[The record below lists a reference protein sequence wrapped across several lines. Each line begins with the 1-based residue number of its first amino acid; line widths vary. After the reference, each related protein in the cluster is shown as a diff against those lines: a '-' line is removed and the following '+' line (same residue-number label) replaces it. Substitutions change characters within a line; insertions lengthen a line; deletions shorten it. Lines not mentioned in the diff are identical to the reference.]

1 MADRSH
7 PQPSTSRAAKGVYSQ
22 TANPAFEAELAT
34 RTASR
39 EAAFLLPHLRPSMQL
54 LDVGCGPG
62 SITLG
67 LAGVVVPGQVV
78 GIDMQS
84 AQIEQA
90 RALAHARGVTSVR
103 FEVADIYGLPFPDG
117 SFDAAFAH
125 GVLMHLREP
134 VRALAEL
141 RRVLRPAGVAG
152 VRDPD
157 WGASLRAPTTP
168 LLDQWSAVRVRVR
181 QHNGGD
187 PFLGRH
193 QRRLLL
199 EAGFARAEA
208 CASVESAGTR
218 EETLRHAAFLKAQVQ
233 GFSRTVLAEGWMDQA
248 AVDAV
253 ITEID
258 AWAERPDAFSSTTWC
273 EALGWVS
280 K

>member
-1 MADRSH
+1 MADQSRS
-7 PQPSTSRAAKGVYSQ
+7 PAGRSMPAARVYSQ
-22 TANPAFEAELAT
+22 QANPAFEAELAA

-39 EAAFLLPHLRPSMQL
+39 EAAFLVPYLHAGMQL

-67 LAGVVVPGQVV
+67 LAESVAPGWAV
-78 GIDMQS
+78 GIDLQS

-90 RALAHARGVTSVR
+90 RELAAARGVRTAR
-103 FEVADIYGLPFPDG
+103 FEVADIYGLPFPDK

-141 RRVLRPAGVAG
+141 HRVLRPGGIVG
-152 VRDPD
+152 IRDPD
-157 WGASLRAPTTP
+157 WGATLRAPATP
-168 LLDQWSAVRVRVR
+168 LWEQWRALAVRVR

-193 QRRLLL
+193 HRRLLL

-208 CASVESAGTR
+208 RGSVESAGTL
-218 EETLRHAAFLKAQVQ
+218 EETLRHGVFLKAQVQ
-233 GFSRTVLAEGWMDQA
+233 GLARTAVAEGWIDQA
-248 AVDAV
+248 TVEAVMA
-253 ITEID
+253 EID
-258 AWAERPDAFSSTTWC
+258 VWAQRPDAFSATTWC
-273 EALGWVS
+273 EALAWVS
-280 K
+280 A